1 VYRQELANLLEPP
14 PRVSA
19 ETGKP
24 HTVAQV
30 IAAAR
35 ARIGKEFTPFLY
47 EAPTAPGQPT
57 TLRLMALG
65 DAVKGRRVIGVLVD
79 PVSLDLVSW
88 RYEAFSGFLR
98 VLVGLHGNLLMGR
111 AGRVYVGSL
120 GLAVPVLGISGLI
133 PWWPGR
139 SRWRAAFLVKRGA
152 GSAPVPRPAPRARHL
167 DLCRGHGRKFQ
178 QSISRFSTVGQR
190 GHYGAAAQPRSRH
203 PYAACQRRGG
213 PMHRCRSR
221 DCHRTREDPRRSAYL
236 DRPPAA
242 DRAARAA
249 LWGLLARPGAGR
261 GAPEVAAVI
270 NPWSGELIDP
280 RRFPPAQTVLAWQ
293 QALHFGE
300 GLGWVWRILVCLSG
314 LLPAIFAFTGLAMW
328 LITQSAPGAPLSR
341 SLDQSPRPNGPAMA
355 RLYAQRV

>member
-1 VYRQELANLLEPP
+1 MTHPSADAPAERRIDLYGRACRALRQIHLWITLVAGGVTGSVLVYRQELANLLEPP

-133 PWWPGR
+133 LWWPGR
-139 SRWRAAFLVKRGA
+139 SRRRAAFLVKRGA
-152 GSAPVPRPAPRARHL
+152 GLAPVPRPAPRARQPEL
-167 DLCRGHGRKFQ
+167 P
-178 QSISRFSTVGQR
+178 
-190 GHYGAAAQPRSRH
+190 YGVS
-203 PYAACQRRGG
+203 
-213 PMHRCRSR
+213 
-221 DCHRTREDPRRSAYL
+221 
-236 DRPPAA
+236 
-242 DRAARAA
+242 
-249 LWGLLARPGAGR
+249 LARPGAGR
-261 GAPEVAAVI
+261 GAPEVAAAI

-280 RRFPPAQTVLAWQ
+280 RSFPPAQTVLAWQ
-293 QALHFGE
+293 QALHFGQ
-300 GLGWVWRILVCLSG
+300 GLGWVWRILVCVSG

-328 LITQSAPGAPLSR
+328 LNTQRARRRTVQPLARSISSAKRTGEGQAICSAGLTRPAAIRERADRANLLQFSR
-341 SLDQSPRPNGPAMA
+341 DM
-355 RLYAQRV
+355 